1 MVQSPPSF
9 DQQPV
14 VQRFSSGEV
23 NVSHFA
29 NPYVERYSR
38 ARTGAFWAW
47 AMVMGV
53 SGRIPDPEPSVQA
66 TAAASGLTSSSI
78 I

>member
-1 MVQSPPSF
+1 M
-9 DQQPV
+9 
-14 VQRFSSGEV
+14 